1 MKKYLSVVFLFCT
14 FSFSAQESD
23 STQLK
28 KVWTLQDCISYAV
41 ENNILVKEA
50 ELSMNS
56 AEVDYWQSKSSRLP
70 NLTGSLSQGMSN
82 GNTIDPITS
91 DFVTE
96 QVHSTNAGINSSM
109 TLFKGNQINN
119 QIEQNRLLLDQNS
132 FYVEESKNN
141 ITLNVL
147 EAYLQALYNKE
158 DVIISENNLA
168 ASEKE
173 VERAKARLDAGSI
186 AMIDYTDALSQA
198 ATNKYNAISA
208 KKNYAQQ
215 ILILKQLLELDPL
228 DELEI
233 EKVDDD
239 SDFINLVPDKKDVY
253 KKALAYL
260 PEINASKL
268 NLEINEKDLDIVKGA
283 YLPSISLNGSIGTG
297 YTSINYTNFV
307 DQLDVNLNQ
316 KLGLALSVPIFN
328 RNQTK
333 AQVQNA
339 KINIEKSEL
348 QIAVV
353 EKELYKKIETA
364 WLNKMAAQE
373 QLIAAEASRD
383 AAEESYKLA
392 QKKYELGSLSTTDL
406 VISQNTYTNAEQNY
420 LQAKYLSILYYQL
433 LQFYQGNEI
442 KL

>member
-1 MKKYLSVVFLFCT
+1 MAFLLCGIFL
-14 FSFSAQESD
+14 SAQEGE
-23 STQLK
+23 TVQLK
-28 KVWTLQDCISYAV
+28 KVWTLQDCITYAV
-41 ENNILVKEA
+41 ENNITVKEA
-50 ELSMNS
+50 ILDKSS
-56 AEVDYWQSKSSRLP
+56 AQVNFEQSKSSRLP
-70 NLTGSLSQGMSN
+70 NLTGSITQNISN

-109 TLFKGNQINN
+109 TLFNGNQINN
-119 QIEQNRLLLDQNS
+119 QIKQNRLLIDQSS
-132 FYVEESKNN
+132 FYIEASKNN

-158 DVIISENNLA
+158 GIVISENNLA

-198 ATNKYNAISA
+198 ATNKYNIISA
-208 KKNYAQQ
+208 KNSYAQQ
-215 ILILKQLLELDPL
+215 ILVLKQLLELGPL
-228 DELEI
+228 DALEI
-233 EKVDDD
+233 EKVADD
-239 SDFINLVPDKKDVY
+239 SGFINLVPNKMDVY
-253 KKALAYL
+253 KKALDHL

-268 NLEINEKDLDIVKGA
+268 SLEINEKDLDIIKGG
-283 YLPSISLNGSIGTG
+283 YLPSISLNGSVGTG

-348 QIAVV
+348 QIATA

-364 WLNKMAAQE
+364 WLNKTSSQE
-373 QLIAAEASRD
+373 QLIAAEASKD

-406 VISQNTYTNAEQNY
+406 VVSQNTYTNAEQNY